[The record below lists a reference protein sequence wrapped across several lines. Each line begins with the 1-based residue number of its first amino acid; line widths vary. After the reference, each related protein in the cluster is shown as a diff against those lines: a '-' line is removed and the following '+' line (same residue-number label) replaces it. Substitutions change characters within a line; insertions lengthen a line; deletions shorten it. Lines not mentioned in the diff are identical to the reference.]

1 MEEEPY
7 IVQTLVQGLALDES
21 SRGKSVEW
29 PKPRRQSLSQR
40 LGFQAT
46 ERIQSDND
54 DTASQA
60 SEGADSV
67 DRSSSPALRA
77 RAIRVECVE
86 MCGTNVYVGTS
97 HGHIVHYT
105 INVPE
110 LTSDK
115 EPERVCVQSVD
126 LKLGGKRV
134 EQLIALPMLNRLVVL
149 CGSTLVFYML
159 SDLRVVSSNSAPTI
173 KGVSCVACDERVD
186 RTSNGVL
193 LCVARMREISV
204 YFVGADVR
212 LEQQVMIEYSVASLC
227 MYGNYV
233 CLADTQTYKVLDLA
247 RIRSSGLD
255 QGQLELLP
263 TQQPRRDESGRVVR
277 PPRPRTLVVGPNE
290 FMFLTASGDDTTLG
304 VIVTARG
311 EALRGTLQFPAYP
324 VSIVYDEPHVIA
336 VFATGRIDVYDT
348 RSEPRVV
355 QSVVGDVPDLMRVRR
370 ACVCAGGW
378 VSTRVGRREAID
390 ASDLRVFEPSRL
402 HEAVSGRDRAVWTE
416 AVDEEV
422 EWRRELVD
430 EAEPPVWPGP
440 DRQNGLDRKT
450 ASLSRWTDANI
461 VVLGSD
467 SLHILAPQPQLIHID
482 ALLHQQHVKE
492 AVALVDA
499 ALKGTTISMQSD
511 EVEYCMQVAG
521 MVCLKNMQL
530 DDALLYFQ
538 RGHMDPRAL
547 LYLYPS
553 HAEYAGPLLVP
564 FAHIAMAPTLRQLF
578 YEIGDLQSI
587 ASPEQQSQTEDL
599 LEQYLEFC
607 RTQMNTNEPPYASDA
622 VPVIDTVLAR
632 VYADNM
638 RHAKFSALVQC
649 PNSVVGD
656 IACAYLESAHKYYSC
671 SLVYM
676 AQGDVRSGLDLWRRL
691 LEGEVSDERFGGMA
705 EYLEYILGDLGDG
718 VGHGLVDEYYWLVR
732 HDVEAS
738 RHILACLADDTV
750 AVLDAD
756 RVVGDMQAV
765 GAQREFIERLIA
777 ANHTRAPHFTTIL
790 LTAYVAEA
798 AQSTDA
804 ESGFQSA
811 QARDLGLTF
820 QSYVASEHSSRARLV
835 EMLGAQRSVFDAPK
849 VLACIEDAGNLGVER
864 AMVLA
869 RLGRRDEAVEA
880 LVKAGD
886 YAEAEMLLLRP
897 MARESLA
904 RLAKQ
909 DASDKATDVAR
920 LLHLY
925 VSVVDDDMAARL
937 VSRLL
942 DTYSEHISASTI
954 EELPE
959 HWMLGVVEPFVRHK
973 LSDLAQSERASSVQR
988 SVAIAHEQNARMQC
1002 AGDLINHGPV
1012 VLGVAQTCGVC
1023 RKLLGSS
1030 AFVYE
1035 PQSKQVKHISCA

>member
-1 MEEEPY
+1 MEEDEPY
-7 IVQTLVQGLALDES
+7 IVQTLVHGLALDDS
-21 SRGKSVEW
+21 PRNVKGVEW

-40 LGFQAT
+40 LGFQTT
-46 ERIQSDND
+46 ERTEDND

-77 RAIRVECVE
+77 RAVRVECVE

-97 HGHIVHYT
+97 HGHLVHYT
-105 INVPE
+105 VQVPE
-110 LTSDK
+110 LTSHAVPD
-115 EPERVCVQSVD
+115 RVCVQSVD

-134 EQLIALPMLNRLVVL
+134 EQLIALPKLNRLVVL
-149 CGSTLVFYML
+149 CGSTLVFYTL
-159 SDLRVVSSNSAPTI
+159 ADLCIVSSSSAPTI
-173 KGVSCVACDERVD
+173 KGVSCVACDERAG

-255 QGQLELLP
+255 SGQLELLP
-263 TQQPRRDESGRVVR
+263 TQQPRKDESGRVVR

-324 VSIVYDEPHVIA
+324 VSIVYDEPHAIA

-355 QSVVGDVPDLMRVRR
+355 QSVVGELPDLMRVRR
-370 ACVCAGGW
+370 AFVCAGGW
-378 VSTRVGRREAID
+378 VSTKVGRREAID
-390 ASDLRVFEPSRL
+390 ASDLRAFEPKML
-402 HEAVSGRDRAVWTE
+402 HEAVSGRDRAVWME
-416 AVDEEV
+416 AVGEEV

-430 EAEPPVWPGP
+430 ESEPPVWPGP
-440 DRQNGLDRKT
+440 DQETGR
-450 ASLSRWTDANI
+450 LSRWTDANI

-467 SLHILAPQPQLIHID
+467 SLHILAPQPLLIHID
-482 ALLHQQHVKE
+482 TLLHQQHIKE

-499 ALKGTTISMQSD
+499 ALKGTAISMQPD
-511 EVEYCMQVAG
+511 EVEYCLQMAG
-521 MVCLKNMQL
+521 MACLKNMQL

-538 RGHMDPRAL
+538 RGRMDPRAL

-578 YEIGDLQSI
+578 YEIGDMQSI
-587 ASPEQQSQTEDL
+587 ASPAQQLQTEDL

-607 RTQMNTNEPPYASDA
+607 RTQMNTNEQAYASDA

-632 VYADNM
+632 VYADNT
-638 RHAKFSALVQC
+638 HDAKFSALVRG

-676 AQGDVRSGLDLWRRL
+676 AQDDVRAGLDLWRRM

-718 VGHGLVDEYYWLVR
+718 VEWLVDEYYWLVR

-738 RHILACLADDTV
+738 RHILACLADDTL
-750 AVLDAD
+750 AALDAD
-756 RVVGDMQAV
+756 RVVADMQAV

-798 AQSTDA
+798 AQSDA
-804 ESGFQSA
+804 ESEFQSA
-811 QARDLGLTF
+811 QARDLSLTF
-820 QSYVASEHSSRARLV
+820 RSFVASAEHTVRARLV
-835 EMLGAQRSVFDAPK
+835 EMLGAQRTVFDAPT
-849 VLACIEDAGNLGVER
+849 VLACIEDAGSFGVER

-886 YAEAEMLLLRP
+886 YAEAELLLLRP

-904 RLAKQ
+904 KLSKQ
-909 DASDKATDVAR
+909 GAIDLATDVAR

-925 VSVVDDDMAARL
+925 VSVADDDMAARL
-937 VSRLL
+937 VSQLL
-942 DTYSEHISASTI
+942 DTYSAHVDISTI

-973 LSDLAQSERASSVQR
+973 LSDLAQSERASSVER
-988 SVAIAHEQNARMQC
+988 SVANAHEQNARMQC
-1002 AGDLINHGPV
+1002 AGDLLSHGPV

>member
-1 MEEEPY
+1 MDEEPY
-7 IVQTLVQGLALDES
+7 IVQTLVQTLVLDES
-21 SRGKSVEW
+21 PRVKSVEW

-40 LGFQAT
+40 LGFQAA
-46 ERIQSDND
+46 ERMQEDND
-54 DTASQA
+54 AASQA

-67 DRSSSPALRA
+67 DRSASPALRS
-77 RAIRVECVE
+77 RAIRIECVE
-86 MCGTNVYVGTS
+86 LCGTDVYVGTS

-105 INVPE
+105 VNVPE
-110 LTSDK
+110 LTSNA
-115 EPERVCVQSVD
+115 EPERVYVQSVD
-126 LKLGGKRV
+126 LKLGKRV
-134 EQLIALPMLNRLVVL
+134 EQLIALPMLNRLIVL
-149 CGSTLVFYML
+149 CGSTLVFYTL
-159 SDLRVVSSNSAPTI
+159 SDLRLAGNSAPTI
-173 KGVSCVACDERVD
+173 KGVSCVACDERVN
-186 RTSNGVL
+186 RTVCSGTLV
-193 LCVARMREISV
+193 CVARMREISV

-247 RIRSSGLD
+247 RIRAAGLE

-324 VSIVYDEPHVIA
+324 VSIVYDEPHAIA

-348 RSEPRVV
+348 RAEPRVV
-355 QSVVGDVPDLMRVRR
+355 QSVVGDVPDLMRVRK

-390 ASDLRVFEPSRL
+390 ASELRMFEPRRL
-402 HEAVSGRDRAVWTE
+402 HEAVSGRDCAVWTE

-430 EAEPPVWPGP
+430 EGEPPVWPGP
-440 DRQNGLDRKT
+440 DRQNGLDRQ
-450 ASLSRWTDANI
+450 AGRGLSRWTDANI

-482 ALLHQQHVKE
+482 ALLHQQHIKE
-492 AVALVDA
+492 AVAAVDA
-499 ALKGTTISMQSD
+499 ALTGTTLSMQSD
-511 EVEYCMQVAG
+511 EAEYCLQMAG

-530 DDALLYFQ
+530 DDAQLYFQ
-538 RGHMDPRAL
+538 RGRMDPRAL

-553 HAEYAGPLLVP
+553 HAEYVGPLLVP
-564 FAHIAMAPTLRQLF
+564 FAHIAMAPPLRQLF
-578 YEIGDLQSI
+578 YEIGSVQSLASPDLQ
-587 ASPEQQSQTEDL
+587 TVDL

-607 RTQMNTNEPPYASDA
+607 RTQMLNANEPYAPDA

-638 RHAKFSALVQC
+638 RHAKFSALVQG

-656 IACAYLESAHKYYSC
+656 IACAYLESAHKYYDC

-676 AQGDVRSGLDLWRRL
+676 AQGDVRAGLDVWRRM
-691 LEGEVSDERFGGMA
+691 LEGKVSDERFGGMA
-705 EYLEYILGDLGDG
+705 EYLEYILGDLGDD
-718 VGHGLVDEYYWLVR
+718 VGQWLTDEYYWLVR

-738 RHILACLADDTV
+738 RHILACLTDDKV
-750 AVLDAD
+750 AELDAD
-756 RVVGDMQAV
+756 RVVGDMQAA

-777 ANHTRAPHFTTIL
+777 ANHPRAPHFTTIL
-790 LTAYVAEA
+790 LTAYVADA
-798 AQSTDA
+798 AQCTDA
-804 ESGFQSA
+804 ESGFQGA
-811 QARDLGLTF
+811 QARDLELTF
-820 QSYVASEHSSRARLV
+820 RSYVASAGHSSRARLV
-835 EMLGAQRSVFDAPK
+835 EMLGAQRSVFDAPT

-904 RLAKQ
+904 KLAKQ
-909 DASDKATDVAR
+909 GASDQATDVAW
-920 LLHLY
+920 LLHLV
-925 VSVVDDDMAARL
+925 VSVADDDMAARL

-942 DTYSEHISASTI
+942 DTYAEHINISTI

-959 HWMLGVVEPFVRHK
+959 HWVLGVVEPFVRHK
-973 LSDLAQSERASSVQR
+973 LGDLAQSERASSLER
-988 SVAIAHEQNARMQC
+988 SVANAHEQNVKMQC
-1002 AGDLINHGPV
+1002 AGDLVSHGPV

-1035 PQSKQVKHISCA
+1035 PQTKQVKHISCA